1 MSRYKQ
7 PYCLYKRGKYWYYKT
22 YALDGS
28 RTCGKTT
35 HCTSKNSARIYCDK
49 LFLADS
55 LFTPS
60 KKLADYAAR
69 FFDSDSV
76 YLSDRNKPLSKNTIT
91 LYKQLLKNR
100 VLPYFEKM
108 ALTEI
113 THSKIKAWRS
123 SLLSDGLAA
132 NTIQACVMVLNIIF
146 KSAVNDS
153 LISSN
158 PVENLPALQKD
169 TVRDSFTREE
179 VRRVFRSAGVN
190 SAFVLL
196 LALTGMRFSELYG
209 VTENDIVQIDGVNFV
224 YLQQQKDKD
233 GEYIPLKTKNA
244 RYIPISPRLVPFV
257 RSMNTKNAQSAIRN
271 SLHPVFASLENAK
284 ARKLSCHSFRHFF
297 ITDAKAQNIN
307 PQKVEV
313 IAGHS
318 LSGIENTY
326 TNFKP
331 SDLVDIIAWQNE
343 MLDYINSSI

>member
-49 LFLADS
+49 LFLTGS
-55 LFTPS
+55 LVTSS
-60 KKLADYAAR
+60 KKFADYAAG

-76 YLSDRNKPLSKNTIT
+76 YLSDRNKPLSKNT
-91 LYKQLLKNR
+91 LLSYRQLLKNR

-108 ALTEI
+108 DLSEI
-113 THSKIKAWRS
+113 THSKIKAWRA
-123 SLLSDGLAA
+123 SLLADGLAV
-132 NTIQACVMVLNIIF
+132 NTIQVCVLVLNIIF
-146 KSAVNDS
+146 KSAVNDN

-158 PVENLPALQKD
+158 PAENLPALQKD
-169 TVRDSFTREE
+169 SVRDSFTREE
-179 VRRVFRSAGVN
+179 VRAVFRSAGVN

-209 VTENDIVQIDGVNFV
+209 VTENDIVQIDGVDFV

-233 GEYIPLKTKNA
+233 GEYIPLKTKTA
-244 RYIPISPRLVPFV
+244 RYIPLSPRLVPFV

-271 SLHPVFASLENAK
+271 SLRPVFASLENAK
-284 ARKLSCHSFRHFF
+284 ERKLSCHSFRHFF

-313 IAGHS
+313 IAGHT
-318 LSGIENTY
+318 LSGIEKTY

-331 SDLVDIIAWQNE
+331 SDLIDIIGWQNE
-343 MLDYINSSI
+343 MLDYLNSAI